1 MEIFCSLRPKAEEEA
16 VADDDKSL
24 QLVPLLVLAVAFS
37 GIEIMLLLF
46 CSAEASADAEAAA
59 AAAADEDD
67 DDDFLS
73 SVMVE
78 LTIFCCEKH

>member
-16 VADDDKSL
+16 ADESL
-24 QLVPLLVLAVAFS
+24 QLVPLVLVVAFS

-46 CSAEASADAEAAA
+46 CSAEACAVADA

>member
-1 MEIFCSLRPKAEEEA
+1 MEIFCSLRPKAEEA
-16 VADDDKSL
+16 ADESL
-24 QLVPLLVLAVAFS
+24 QLVPLVLVVAFS

-46 CSAEASADAEAAA
+46 CSAEACAVADA

>member
-16 VADDDKSL
+16 ADDAESL
-24 QLVPLLVLAVAFS
+24 KVVPLVLLDVAFS

-46 CSAEASADAEAAA
+46 CSAEACAKAA

>member
-16 VADDDKSL
+16 ADESL
-24 QLVPLLVLAVAFS
+24 QLVPLVLLVAFS
-37 GIEIMLLLF
+37 GIEIMLLVF
-46 CSAEASADAEAAA
+46 CSAEACAVADA

>member
-16 VADDDKSL
+16 ADESL
-24 QLVPLLVLAVAFS
+24 QLVPLVLVVAFS

-46 CSAEASADAEAAA
+46 CSAEACAVAD